1 MIKKITVVLLFE
13 KSKFISVGHDAGQ
26 AFMIYK
32 RSDNL
37 ILRNE
42 ISKDDIYL
50 VLCYRVYRIVS
61 RGITNSRFRL
71 TQSKPYIFLV
81 SGPNKSIKKDLN
93 IN

>member
-1 MIKKITVVLLFE
+1 MIKKITVVLLLFE

-50 VLCYRVYRIVS
+50 GISKLDCDLC
-61 RGITNSRFRL
+61 
-71 TQSKPYIFLV
+71 V
-81 SGPNKSIKKDLN
+81 SGDGWIF
-93 IN
+93 